1 MFPINWGDGSVSNGK
16 LIDPQLEAHKVL
28 NMPTPAAEALF
39 QSYTKVQQ
47 LEIISSARDP
57 RAREEL
63 YYLVPDCTELIQMSP
78 AEEVL
83 QIFDAMLGT
92 GAASVLLPCLTPDQ
106 FEGMMDIVLWRNGKL
121 DEKTLD
127 LWLFELSECDPDELG
142 RLLSRIDIGI
152 IANLLQGRVE
162 VDTDFNALFI
172 EEGLLEPSSEGVEY
186 SDERARAIMDALWEA
201 DADLFTRVLY
211 ALFGLDREDDI
222 DDELSASLE
231 RAKAERAER
240 VQERDQA
247 AGIDITEDEI
257 FEKVDLDELDLED
270 EERGKNG
277 HDSKEP
283 EDVCT

>member
-240 VQERDQA
+240 VHERDQA

>member
-16 LIDPQLEAHKVL
+16 LIDPQLEGHKVL

-127 LWLFELSECDPDELG
+127 LWLFELSECEPDELG

-152 IANLLQGRVE
+152 IANLLEGRVE

-211 ALFGLDREDDI
+211 ALFGLDREYDV

-283 EDVCT
+283 EDV

>member
-1 MFPINWGDGSVSNGK
+1 MFPINWGDGSVSNRK

-270 EERGKNG
+270 EEHGKNG